1 MYDTTTVIIATAFT
15 LPIGWL
21 FYLNTRNSKRID
33 DMQKHG
39 YTKKETTEMIELHN
53 RPILQAV
60 EGLRKDITEIKQ
72 LLGKLFDAQA
82 SK

>member
-33 DMQKHG
+33 DMQKHS

-60 EGLRKDITEIKQ
+60 EGLRKDITEIKH

>member
-1 MYDTTTVIIATAFT
+1 MYDSTTVIIAVAFT

-33 DMQKHG
+33 EMHKSS
-39 YTKKETTEMIELHN
+39 YTKPETTEMIELHN

-60 EGLRKDITEIKQ
+60 EGLSKDINEIKH
-72 LLGKLFDAQA
+72 LIVKLFDAQA
-82 SK
+82 K

>member
-1 MYDTTTVIIATAFT
+1 
-15 LPIGWL
+15 
-21 FYLNTRNSKRID
+21 
-33 DMQKHG
+33 MQKHG

-60 EGLRKDITEIKQ
+60 EGLSKDITEIKQ

-82 SK
+82 RK